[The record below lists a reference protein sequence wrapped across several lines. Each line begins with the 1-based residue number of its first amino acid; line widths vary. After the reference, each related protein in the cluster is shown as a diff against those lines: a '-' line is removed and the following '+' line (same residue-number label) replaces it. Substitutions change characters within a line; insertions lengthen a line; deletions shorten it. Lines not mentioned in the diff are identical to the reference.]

1 LLNVQYERL
10 LVQAVGS
17 EWQYANWSLF
27 REAMRMPILA
37 FDDAKGRLGSWQQA
51 TRRLTLARELVHNA
65 PWVEVV
71 DVLYHEMAHQ
81 YVDEVLRVTDETPH
95 GAAFQRVCRQIGL
108 VRADAPADAAVL
120 DMVRTLF
127 ALAGSANQ
135 NEAETAA
142 RAAQRLLL
150 KHNLANKG
158 MIQPDGYT
166 SRVLWVPRARHAAWE
181 KLLIG
186 LVSEHFFVS
195 VVRTRI
201 VDRDHVVITD
211 GGPALRWLQAFEAH
225 GTPANLEIADYVV
238 NFVAATG
245 ERLWAQHKHDRGVTA
260 DRDRQRFLSGVM
272 VGFGAKLREGRA
284 ANAKEGLVWVRD
296 GGLDDFVARRF
307 PQMQSGGKL
316 RLTGGEAYR
325 SGQEAGRTIVLQK
338 PITSG
343 PSGSTRLIE

>member
-1 LLNVQYERL
+1 MVNAQYERL
-10 LVQAVGS
+10 LVQAVVS
-17 EWQYANWSLF
+17 EWNHANWSYF

-37 FDDAKGRLGSWQQA
+37 FDNAQGRLGSWQRA
-51 TRRLTLARELVHNA
+51 TRRLTLAREFVLNA

-120 DMVRTLF
+120 DKVRKLF

-150 KHNLANKG
+150 KHNLENKG

-195 VVRTRI
+195 VVVARI
-201 VDRDHVVITD
+201 VDRNRVVMTD
-211 GGPALRWLQAFEAH
+211 GGPELRWLQAFEAH

-238 NFVAATG
+238 NFVAATA
-245 ERLWAQHKHDRGVTA
+245 ERLWAQHKRDRGVTA

-272 VGFGAKLREGRA
+272 VGFRAKLKEGRA

-307 PQMQSGGKL
+307 PKLQSGGKV
-316 RLTGGEAYR
+316 RLSGGDAYR

-338 PITSG
+338 PISSG